1 MRSKL
6 ALGSLFLLFLFFTCN
21 HFFSIFPF
29 FFLISFPIFSF
40 LFLSFIFHYINQLP
54 YQYAWI
60 YQAFITD
67 DTIFSIAPA
76 TTSHYP
82 LSLVLLFFFSL
93 SLSHSFYQFHYHH
106 FQPHEVPMVTFPI
119 LLESLCTTSCCHY
132 LCIFLSLEFS
142 KYEVNLV
149 HFDFEKIK
157 AMLKWEKH
165 PREGWIRFFKNF
177 FSTKNS
183 SII

>member
-93 SLSHSFYQFHYHH
+93 SLSLLLSISLPPLPATWSSHGYLPYPLRVTMHY
-106 FQPHEVPMVTFPI
+106 I
-119 LLESLCTTSCCHY
+119 LLPLPMH
-132 LCIFLSLEFS
+132 LSLLRVFQIWGKFGS
-142 KYEVNLV
+142 
-149 HFDFEKIK
+149 FWF
-157 AMLKWEKH
+157 WENK
-165 PREGWIRFFKNF
+165 GYA
-177 FSTKNS
+177 
-183 SII
+183 